1 MVPSTIALRPAVT
14 ADRDFLFRL
23 YASTREE
30 ELALVL
36 WPPGM
41 KETFLRQQF
50 DARARDY
57 ELRPHAGEHVIV
69 LRDGQPVGQ
78 LWVDR
83 SHGEL
88 RVLDVALM
96 PEHRGAGLGT
106 SLLTELLNEARENRI
121 PVRLHVLAD
130 NPARRLYER
139 LGFSA
144 VGPNGVYQEMECR
157 P

>member
-1 MVPSTIALRPAVT
+1 MVPSTIALRPAAA

-30 ELALVL
+30 ELAPVR

-50 DARARDY
+50 EARARDY
-57 ELRPHAGEHVIV
+57 ESRSNAGENLIV
-69 LRDGQPVGQ
+69 LGDGQPVGQ
-78 LWVDR
+78 LWVER

-88 RVLDVALM
+88 RLLDVALM

-106 SLLTELLNEARENRI
+106 SLLTQLLNEAREHKV
-121 PVRLHVLAD
+121 PVRLHVLSH